1 MRSHLLIL
9 PAAALLAGV
18 LTLPPGA
25 RDIPSTTQE
34 PLARR
39 FEVARLQAHFDSVDT
54 ELRQATVVAGQ
65 RTGSRVTLI
74 GWLREYREAGR
85 FPRND
90 RFPQRAMPFFRD
102 SHGTLCAMAYLIE
115 RSGRGDLVDRV
126 ALTRNNAFIAGLA
139 GDAELRSWLD
149 SVGLTV
155 AEAARIQ
162 PSYGFGPDP
171 DDQKVGS
178 DYAVG
183 SILVSGTSLATLSL
197 NLFAPSRSS
206 GWAGVIAGGAGVIA
220 GAANL
225 DGNDGTKKVA
235 LADLFLGGMAVAG
248 GLYRLIRP
256 SAVRPSAELSQQSGG
271 AQARLA
277 LEPRVI
283 PTSDGTRLGLAM
295 HATF

>member
-1 MRSHLLIL
+1 MRWHLLIL
-9 PAAALLAGV
+9 PAAALLAGA
-18 LTLPPGA
+18 LTVNSGA
-25 RDIPSTTQE
+25 RDIVSTPYQ

-39 FEVARLQAHFDSVDT
+39 LEVARLQAHFDSVDT
-54 ELRQATVVAGQ
+54 ELRQATMLGGQ
-65 RTGSRVTLI
+65 RTGSRITLM
-74 GWLREYREAGR
+74 GWLREYREAAR
-85 FPRND
+85 FPQND

-102 SHGTLCAMAYLIE
+102 RHGTLCAMAYLIE
-115 RSGRGDLVDRV
+115 RSGRGDIVDRV
-126 ALTRNNAFIAGLA
+126 ALTRNNAFIAELA
-139 GDAELRSWLD
+139 GDRELRSWLD

-178 DYAVG
+178 DYALG
-183 SILVSGTSLATLSL
+183 SIFVSGTSLATLGL

-206 GWAGVIAGGAGVIA
+206 GWAGVIAGSTGVIA

-225 DGNDGTKKVA
+225 DGNPGTRKVA
-235 LADLFLGGMAVAG
+235 VADLFIGGMAVAG
-248 GLYRLIRP
+248 GIYRLIRP
-256 SAVRPSAELSQQSGG
+256 VAVRPSDELSQQSGRDE
-271 AQARLA
+271 ACLA
-277 LEPRVI
+277 VVPQVI